1 MSVDDVVEFLT
12 WLENVFPVQLQFT
25 DKQALAEGF
34 CDQRSHRI
42 WREYERRRPTQK
54 EPGQ

>member
-12 WLENVFPVQLQFT
+12 WLENFFPVQLQFT

-54 EPGQ
+54 EPE